1 MSQKIF
7 EIRNMAPASA
17 FRCLTNHECMARGR
31 MLRTKRLFAFAQ
43 GNACMVFIRTLR
55 GRPRP
60 PLSFEAERSI
70 IREMTTIAGFRSQ
83 LFRAANEVH
92 DLTPVQAQRLLEG
105 AVALIRCMR
114 EQTGMEPNTEA
125 PDVTNILLDIAGSI
139 PKRSEREIRNA
150 LLESADIIRLLTMI
164 LDSLD
169 EMAANEGP

>member
-1 MSQKIF
+1 MVRA
-7 EIRNMAPASA
+7 E
-17 FRCLTNHECMARGR
+17 
-31 MLRTKRLFAFAQ
+31 RLFALAQ
-43 GNACMVFIRTLR
+43 DRACILFIRTLR
-55 GRPRP
+55 RRLGP

-92 DLTPVQAQRLLEG
+92 DLTPLQAQRLLEG

-125 PDVTNILLDIAGSI
+125 PDVTNILLDIASSI